1 MVRHYATRKTFLM
14 HLVTHALGEQCGLFV
29 AAPLLEAKLYAPDD
43 HCRRAQLAGVDLEFM
58 LAAAARGSQSKTRR
72 IFSIT
77 HSNPRTCESADFAYG
92 RPSGPYRASTVRF

>member
-29 AAPLLEAKLYAPDD
+29 AAPLLEAKLYAPGD

-58 LAAAARGSQSKTRR
+58 LAAAARGLPIGDTQDFFHHSQQPEDVRERGFRVWSAE
-72 IFSIT
+72 
-77 HSNPRTCESADFAYG
+77 RTL
-92 RPSGPYRASTVRF
+92 